1 MPFYMSTKGILHA
14 YEFEYLKGEFANI
27 RLEPTLILGIDH
39 KNHARTKSNEEHL
52 EKELFAIDIM
62 QKSVKS
68 LTVTTHLD
76 KVRELMQLQS
86 IRHIPI
92 IENKKFVG
100 MISDRDLLKVDL
112 SGTFAFM
119 EAKDIMTSI
128 VIVTTDETPL
138 AHIARV
144 LLEEKISSL
153 PVVDKSHHLVGI
165 ITRSDI
171 LRAVIY
177 NRLVMK

>member
-1 MPFYMSTKGILHA
+1 MSSKGVLHA
-14 YEFEYLKGEFANI
+14 YEFDYLKGELANI
-27 RLEPTLILGIDH
+27 RLEPTLIIGTEH
-39 KNHARTKSNEEHL
+39 KKLAPQIKSKQS

-62 QKSVKS
+62 QKAVKS
-68 LTVTTHLD
+68 LTQSTHLD
-76 KVRELMQLQS
+76 KVRELMQQNS
-86 IRHIPI
+86 IRHVPI
-92 IENKKFVG
+92 TDNKKFVG